1 MRRTVGVF
9 LLSTSLAL
17 AGLVAWHKPTERQA
31 SGTPASA
38 AVQQPPSEARV
49 LGALSKLP
57 LSFEPN
63 LGQTDRRVSYLAR
76 GTGYTAFLSASEATI
91 RLEGVPAGLTRGRD
105 PFSATATAA
114 TTKRTASA
122 VVRIAL
128 AGANPASKAE
138 GRDLLAGRSNYL
150 IGNDPAKW
158 HRNVP
163 QFGALNYAAVY
174 PGVDLRYH
182 GNQSQLESDYLVAPG
197 ADAHQIGLRITGAKQ
212 VTLNRSGDLVLS
224 TAAGE
229 LTLCHPRAFQELGNG
244 MQEVAATYV
253 QSGELVRIHV
263 GAYDQRQTL
272 IIDPVLAYSTYL
284 GGTLNQ
290 ILSGIAVDTSGFA
303 YVTGSTSSTD
313 FPTTTGVLQTS
324 PKNSI
329 NTSFVTKLNS
339 SGTGLVYST
348 LIGGSGAQ
356 GDSASAIAV
365 DSLGD
370 AYIVGT
376 SSSTDF
382 PTTSTTAYQ
391 TVNKGGGGFFAE
403 LAPTGASLVY
413 STYLSGSGTDRL
425 QAVAVDVAGNVYIT
439 GATTSTDFP
448 IVAGT
453 AIQTTNNAAT
463 TQVGTALVS
472 RIDPTKVGAGSL
484 VYSTFIGGSKGESGL
499 GVAVDGN
506 ANAYITGST
515 LSTDFPMH
523 SSNTGFQTTLKNTS
537 GGNAFVAR
545 IDTSQPN
552 LLVYS
557 TFLGGGANG
566 SGSSPGEVGTGIALG
581 PSGNAYM
588 TGYSYATDYP
598 LVGALDSVSNT
609 PNQKA
614 VVSRIDTTKSGVAS
628 LVYSTY
634 FGGTKISLS
643 GPGPGVDLG
652 FGIAVD
658 PAGNMYLA
666 GTSRSV
672 DFPVTPGAP
681 QPAIVGTQNAFV
693 AELNPSG
700 SAVLFATFIGGSIE
714 AANSIAIDHS
724 TPANAYVAGVTA
736 GNFPTTAG
744 AFQTVDH
751 VTGTNNNDGFVA
763 NLSPSAVTGVF
774 ATPIHLSFGTQ
785 TLNVASAPKTVTLF
799 NDSSA
804 TITITG
810 ATISGTNAAD
820 FAETT
825 TCGASL
831 AVGGTCTYSI
841 IFTPT
846 ISGAE
851 SATLSVTDSDPSS
864 PQTVSLSGTGS
875 GGGTQDFTLAVTPT
889 SATVTAGGNT
899 AFTVSLA
906 SVNSFTGT
914 VSLTCTGAPAASSC
928 MISPTSAALTAN
940 GTASSSGAINTT
952 ARSMVPP
959 PVLLRYDK
967 RGPLAYWIFLGIGL
981 ATLSAWVYSQ
991 RGMRRLVWGLTAIAL
1006 LATASCSGVPHGGTP
1021 AGNYTLTITGTS
1033 GSLTHSATIS
1043 LTVN

>member
-1 MRRTVGVF
+1 MRRTIGVF
-9 LLSTSLAL
+9 LLSSSIVLASVI
-17 AGLVAWHKPTERQA
+17 ASHKPTERQA
-31 SGTPASA
+31 SGTRASGIQKAPSQGAVLA
-38 AVQQPPSEARV
+38 AF
-49 LGALSKLP
+49 SKLP

-76 GTGYTAFLSASEATI
+76 GTGYAAFLSANETTI
-91 RLEGVPAGLTRGRD
+91 RLEAAPGDIARRGD
-105 PFSATATAA
+105 PVLGTPNAATA
-114 TTKRTASA
+114 KRTASA
-122 VVRIAL
+122 VVHIAL
-128 AGANPASKAE
+128 AGSNPESKAE
-138 GRDLLAGRSNYL
+138 GLDPLPGRSNYL

-163 QFGALNYAAVY
+163 QFAALNYTEVY
-174 PGVDLRYH
+174 AGVDLRYH
-182 GNQSQLESDYLVAPG
+182 GNQRQLESDYVVAPG

-212 VTLNRSGDLVLS
+212 VTLNPSGDLVLS

-229 LTLCHPRAFQELGNG
+229 LTLRHPRAFQQLRDGI
-244 MQEVAATYV
+244 QPVAATYV
-253 QSGELVRIHV
+253 QNGELVRIHL
-263 GAYDQRQTL
+263 GAYDRSQPL

-290 ILSGIAVDTSGFA
+290 FLSGIAVDTSGSA

-324 PKNSI
+324 PKNS
-329 NTSFVTKLNS
+329 TDTAFVTKLNA

-382 PTTSTTAYQ
+382 PTTSATAYQ

-403 LAPTGASLVY
+403 LAPTGASLMY
-413 STYLSGSGTDRL
+413 STYLSGSGKDRL
-425 QAVAVDVAGNVYIT
+425 QAVAVDVAGNAYIT

-463 TQVGTALVS
+463 TQTGTALVS
-472 RIDPTKVGAGSL
+472 RIDPTKVGVGSL

-499 GVAVDGN
+499 GVAVDVG
-506 ANAYITGST
+506 ANAYITGNT

-523 SSNTGFQTTLKNTS
+523 SSNAGFQTTLKNTT

-545 IDTSQPN
+545 IDTTQPN

-588 TGYSYATDYP
+588 VGYSYATDYP

-658 PAGNMYLA
+658 PVGNMYLA
-666 GTSRSV
+666 GTTRSV

-693 AELNPSG
+693 AELNPTG
-700 SAVLFATFIGGSIE
+700 SAVLFGTFLGGSIE
-714 AANSIAIDHS
+714 AANSIALDHS
-724 TPANAYVAGVTA
+724 TPANAYVAGVTG

-751 VTGTNNNDGFVA
+751 VTGTNNNDGFVGK
-763 NLSPSAVTGVF
+763 LSPGAITGVF
-774 ATPIHLSFGTQ
+774 AAPIHLSFGTQ
-785 TLNVASAPKTVTLF
+785 TLHVASAPKVVTLF

-810 ATISGTNAAD
+810 ATITGTNAAD
-820 FAETT
+820 FADTT
-825 TCGASL
+825 TCGAAL
-831 AVGGTCTYSI
+831 AVGATCTYSI
-841 IFTPT
+841 IFTPSV
-846 ISGAE
+846 SGAE
-851 SATLSVTDSDPSS
+851 SATLSIADSDPSS
-864 PQTVSLSGTGS
+864 PQTVSLTGTGGGS
-875 GGGTQDFTLAVTPT
+875 GGTPDFTLAVTPT

-899 AFTVSLA
+899 AFTVNLA
-906 SVNSFTGT
+906 SVNSFAGT

-952 ARSMVPP
+952 ARSMVSP
-959 PVLLRYDK
+959 PVSLRFDR
-967 RGPLAYWIFLGIGL
+967 RGPFTFWIFVVVGL
-981 ATLSAWVYSQ
+981 ALLLGWIFSQ
-991 RGMRRLVWGLTAIAL
+991 RGARRLVWGLAAIAL

-1021 AGNYTLTITGTS
+1021 AGNYTLTVTATS